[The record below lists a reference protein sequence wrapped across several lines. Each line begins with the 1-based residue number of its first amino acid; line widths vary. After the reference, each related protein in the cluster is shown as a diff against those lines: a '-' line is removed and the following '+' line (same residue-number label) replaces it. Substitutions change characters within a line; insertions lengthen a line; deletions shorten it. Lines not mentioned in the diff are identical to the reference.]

1 MVNYMQKNILVFI
14 LSICVVL
21 GFSAISYAKKKPV
34 EPQKP
39 ASEQKTEPGVEGNAS
54 AGVEKNETVPESTK
68 IIRQKPPADIFS
80 SSNTLGITYA
90 ENTIKKANFYLGEKD
105 YESAAAELNSILRWL
120 EDSTEYHT
128 ELYQALNKLENS
140 EVQAGIERE
149 LAIKFAVL
157 RDKALLLSAKV
168 DIANKNKRKAVKN
181 LVEVVRSQPSTDIGF
196 EAYQLL
202 QKIGFTY
209 KAEYETIDAPATQ
222 DTSKK

>member
-1 MVNYMQKNILVFI
+1 MQKSILVFM

-21 GFSAISYAKKKPV
+21 GFSADSYAKKKSVP
-34 EPQKP
+34 PQKP
-39 ASEQKTEPGVEGNAS
+39 ISEQKTETKPEGSAS
-54 AGVEKNETVPESTK
+54 AGIEKNETTPESTK
-68 IIRQKPPADIFS
+68 IIRQKPPTDIFS
-80 SSNTLGITYA
+80 SSNPLGITFA
-90 ENTIKKANFYLGEKD
+90 ENTLKKASFYLGEKD
-105 YESAAAELNSILRWL
+105 YESAAAEVNSILRWI
-120 EDSTEYHT
+120 EDATEYHT
-128 ELYQALNKLENS
+128 ELYQTLNKLENS

-181 LVEVVRSQPSTDIGF
+181 LVEVVRSQPSTDLGF

-209 KAEYETIDAPATQ
+209 KAEYETIEAPATQ
-222 DTSKK
+222 DTQKK

>member
-1 MVNYMQKNILVFI
+1 MQRNILVFI

-21 GFSAISYAKKKPV
+21 GFSTTSYAKKKPV

-39 ASEQKTEPGVEGNAS
+39 VSEQKTEVSSESAS
-54 AGVEKNETVPESTK
+54 AGVEKNETVPETTK
-68 IIRQKPPADIFS
+68 VIRQKPPTDIFS
-80 SSNTLGITYA
+80 PSNALGITYA

-128 ELYQALNKLENS
+128 ELYQTLNKLENS

-181 LVEVVRSQPSTDIGF
+181 LVEVVRSQPSTELGF

-209 KAEYETIDAPATQ
+209 KAEYETIDVPATQ
-222 DTSKK
+222 DTQKK